1 MQHAAGGRAARQT
14 AEVNGP
20 ELVDPLTQS
29 IFEEEEEKEDR
40 ALCSRDS
47 NATLIWL

>member
-20 ELVDPLTQS
+20 ELVDPPTQS
-29 IFEEEEEKEDR
+29 IFEEEEEGDR
-40 ALCSRDS
+40 ALRSRDS